1 MDQIPDDWMR
11 PRTRAGM
18 NEMRKRLKAMREL
31 LNSSSSQNIEAQFA
45 SKMFNEY
52 FSFRWESDRP
62 WELEEE

>member
-1 MDQIPDDWMR
+1 MDKIPDDWMR

-45 SKMFNEY
+45 AKMFKEY